1 MADDKKKKKKRFNP
15 RQYDLAHLQ
24 AQYDRAKA
32 IEAKYNEVIAEA
44 QRIAESTGFNDAE
57 KEFKFED
64 YPSAQKRMDDLM
76 SDMSDYLTTT
86 IEEGDKD
93 EWQRSTLKND
103 AMVDYITANTTLSAP
118 QLSAWKQSNLMALS
132 AFQQRKIEGMGL
144 SKRVWN
150 LTDQLRQELELALDL
165 GLGEGKSAAAL
176 SRDVRQYLNEP
187 NRLFRRVRDKHGM
200 LRLSK
205 AAKAYHPGRGVY
217 RSSYKNALRLTAT
230 ENNMAYRTADHLRWQ
245 QMPFVIGIEI
255 KLSNN
260 HTCKGVIGRFVDICD
275 DLAGVYPKEF
285 KFVGWHPHCRCFAI
299 AKMASAEE
307 CNDYFDRREAGEDVS
322 NYQFNGKVKE
332 LPQNF
337 QNWYTDNADRIAGA
351 KSQPYFLRD
360 NVKLIEKNALSNTN
374 KSKSYSL
381 KDALLNWNVTNPEK
395 FNNGIADKFDWK
407 TFHDELL
414 DATSKHNISIRS
426 FDAEMFG
433 NKMIFYVSGRGFYLE
448 RTFSKLDSGILDV
461 RHDYFTLDDKYQ
473 GKGLSK
479 DVFRAL
485 YKQYKNVGVDQMTVF
500 ANIDVGGYTWAR
512 YGFYAIDKRDALG
525 AVKSDK
531 AKKFIEKYYKDKS
544 LKSTDPFPMRLLTE
558 QTWGKNELKGSY
570 WEGILNLRD
579 DKARKVF
586 EDYLGI

>member
-1 MADDKKKKKKRFNP
+1 MADDKKKKKRFNS

-64 YPSAQKRMDDLM
+64 YPSAQKRIDDLM

-118 QLSAWKQSNLMALS
+118 QLSAWKQSNLMALA

-187 NRLFRRVRDKHGM
+187 NRLFRRVRDKHGV

-299 AKMASAEE
+299 AKMASDKE
-307 CNDYFDRREAGEDVS
+307 CNDYFDRLEAGEDVS
-322 NYQFNGKVKE
+322 NYEFSGKVKE

-337 QNWYTDNADRIAGA
+337 QNWHTDNADRIAGA

-360 NVKLIEKNALSNTN
+360 NQKLMNEQI
-374 KSKSYSL
+374 
-381 KDALLNWNVTNPEK
+381 
-395 FNNGIADKFDWK
+395 
-407 TFHDELL
+407 
-414 DATSKHNISIRS
+414 
-426 FDAEMFG
+426 
-433 NKMIFYVSGRGFYLE
+433 
-448 RTFSKLDSGILDV
+448 
-461 RHDYFTLDDKYQ
+461 
-473 GKGLSK
+473 
-479 DVFRAL
+479 
-485 YKQYKNVGVDQMTVF
+485 
-500 ANIDVGGYTWAR
+500 
-512 YGFYAIDKRDALG
+512 
-525 AVKSDK
+525 
-531 AKKFIEKYYKDKS
+531 KK
-544 LKSTDPFPMRLLTE
+544 
-558 QTWGKNELKGSY
+558 
-570 WEGILNLRD
+570 
-579 DKARKVF
+579 
-586 EDYLGI
+586 

>member
-1 MADDKKKKKKRFNP
+1 MADDKKKKKRFNP

-103 AMVDYITANTTLSAP
+103 AMVDYITANTTLSAS
-118 QLSAWKQSNLMALS
+118 QLSAWKQSNLMALA

-187 NRLFRRVRDKHGM
+187 NRLFRRVRDKHGV

-205 AAKAYHPGRGVY
+205 AAQAYHPGRGVY

-307 CNDYFDRREAGEDVS
+307 CNDYFDRLEAGEDVS
-322 NYQFNGKVKE
+322 NYEFSGKVKE

-337 QNWYTDNADRIAGA
+337 QNWHTDNADRIAKA

-360 NVKLIEKNALSNTN
+360 NAKLIEKAVVKSSALTPIVELLNSKGIEYNMVSMFDKQPTEKQIIERVGGGDLTSGSCASVGLAYIANTAGMNVLDFRGGESMKWFMSRLNLEQLTKSVGATWDYTTGMSLVKKAEIGKQYYCVFAQHAAIVRQVEKGKFQYLELQSGKPDGNGWKELNSKTFKRFGKKGKSICTLCDIELIKADPNFKKLMGYINTN
-374 KSKSYSL
+374 
-381 KDALLNWNVTNPEK
+381 
-395 FNNGIADKFDWK
+395 
-407 TFHDELL
+407 
-414 DATSKHNISIRS
+414 
-426 FDAEMFG
+426 
-433 NKMIFYVSGRGFYLE
+433 
-448 RTFSKLDSGILDV
+448 
-461 RHDYFTLDDKYQ
+461 
-473 GKGLSK
+473 
-479 DVFRAL
+479 
-485 YKQYKNVGVDQMTVF
+485 
-500 ANIDVGGYTWAR
+500 
-512 YGFYAIDKRDALG
+512 
-525 AVKSDK
+525 SDK
-531 AKKFIEKYYKDKS
+531 QKK
-544 LKSTDPFPMRLLTE
+544 
-558 QTWGKNELKGSY
+558 GK
-570 WEGILNLRD
+570 
-579 DKARKVF
+579 
-586 EDYLGI
+586 LGTIK

>member
-1 MADDKKKKKKRFNP
+1 MADDKKKKKRFNP

-57 KEFKFED
+57 KEFRFED

-93 EWQRSTLKND
+93 EWQRSTMKND

-118 QLSAWKQSNLMALS
+118 QLSAWKQSNLMALA
-132 AFQQRKIEGMGL
+132 AFQQRKIEGMNL

-176 SRDVRQYLNEP
+176 SRDVRRYLNEP
-187 NRLFRRVRDKHGM
+187 NRLFRRVRDKHGV

-205 AAKAYHPGRGVY
+205 AAQAYHPGRGVY

-307 CNDYFDRREAGEDVS
+307 CNAYFDRLEAGEDVS
-322 NYQFNGKVKE
+322 NYEFSGKVKE

-337 QNWYTDNADRIAGA
+337 QNWHTDNADRIAKA

-360 NVKLIEKNALSNTN
+360 NAKLIEKAVVKSSALTPIVELLNSKGIEYNKVSMFDKQPTEKQIIERVGGGDLTSGSCASVGLAYIANTAGMNVLDFRGGESMKWFMSRLNLEQLTKSVGAIWDYTTGMSLVKKAEIGKQYYCVFAQHAAIVRQVEKGKFQYLELQSGKPDGNGWKELNSKSFKRFGKKGKSICTLCDIELIKADPNFKKLMGYINTN
-374 KSKSYSL
+374 
-381 KDALLNWNVTNPEK
+381 
-395 FNNGIADKFDWK
+395 
-407 TFHDELL
+407 
-414 DATSKHNISIRS
+414 
-426 FDAEMFG
+426 
-433 NKMIFYVSGRGFYLE
+433 
-448 RTFSKLDSGILDV
+448 
-461 RHDYFTLDDKYQ
+461 
-473 GKGLSK
+473 
-479 DVFRAL
+479 
-485 YKQYKNVGVDQMTVF
+485 
-500 ANIDVGGYTWAR
+500 
-512 YGFYAIDKRDALG
+512 
-525 AVKSDK
+525 SDK
-531 AKKFIEKYYKDKS
+531 QKK
-544 LKSTDPFPMRLLTE
+544 
-558 QTWGKNELKGSY
+558 GK
-570 WEGILNLRD
+570 
-579 DKARKVF
+579 
-586 EDYLGI
+586 LGTIK

>member
-1 MADDKKKKKKRFNP
+1 MTDDKKKKKRFNP

-64 YPSAQKRMDDLM
+64 YPSAQKRIDDLM

-132 AFQQRKIEGMGL
+132 AFQQRKIEGMSL

-187 NRLFRRVRDKHGM
+187 NRLFRRVRDKHGV

-299 AKMASAEE
+299 AKMASDKE
-307 CNDYFDRREAGEDVS
+307 CNDYFDRLEAGEDVS
-322 NYQFNGKVKE
+322 NYEFSDKVKE
-332 LPQNF
+332 LPQKF
-337 QNWYTDNADRIAGA
+337 QNWHTDNADRIAGA

-360 NVKLIEKNALSNTN
+360 NAKLIEKAVVKSSALTPIVELLNSKGIEYNKVSMFDKQPTEKQIIERVGGGDLTSGSCASVGLAYIANTAGMNVLDFRGGESMKWFMSRLNLEQLTKSVGAIWDYTTGMSLIKKAEIGKQYYCVFAQHAAIVRQVEKGKFQYLELQSGKPDGNGWKELNSKSFKRFGKKGKSICTLCDIELIKADPNFKKLMGYINTN
-374 KSKSYSL
+374 
-381 KDALLNWNVTNPEK
+381 
-395 FNNGIADKFDWK
+395 
-407 TFHDELL
+407 
-414 DATSKHNISIRS
+414 
-426 FDAEMFG
+426 
-433 NKMIFYVSGRGFYLE
+433 
-448 RTFSKLDSGILDV
+448 
-461 RHDYFTLDDKYQ
+461 
-473 GKGLSK
+473 
-479 DVFRAL
+479 
-485 YKQYKNVGVDQMTVF
+485 
-500 ANIDVGGYTWAR
+500 
-512 YGFYAIDKRDALG
+512 
-525 AVKSDK
+525 SDK
-531 AKKFIEKYYKDKS
+531 QKK
-544 LKSTDPFPMRLLTE
+544 
-558 QTWGKNELKGSY
+558 GK
-570 WEGILNLRD
+570 
-579 DKARKVF
+579 
-586 EDYLGI
+586 LGTIK

>member
-1 MADDKKKKKKRFNP
+1 MADDKKKKKRFNP

-118 QLSAWKQSNLMALS
+118 QSAWKQSNLMALS

-187 NRLFRRVRDKHGM
+187 NRLFRRVRDKHGV

-322 NYQFNGKVKE
+322 NYQFSGKVKE

-337 QNWYTDNADRIAGA
+337 QNWYTDNADRIAKA

-360 NVKLIEKNALSNTN
+360 NQKLIEKNVPLAQYGHKAGAMIKADKKITDDTIIAMNSNYTVASLTAEQRYNAKKVAEIVGADLKKPMKFADIDSGNVNPKLGQSMAYKSNCALSVVTAEARARGIDVQSLGVITPKGKN
-374 KSKSYSL
+374 KPISYQL
-381 KDALLNWNVTNPEK
+381 GEDMTMAW
-395 FNNGIADKFDWK
+395 FDINGK
-407 TFHDELL
+407 TPRL
-414 DATSKHNISIRS
+414 DKHNIV
-426 FDAEMFG
+426 
-433 NKMIFYVSGRGFYLE
+433 NL
-448 RTFSKLDSGILDV
+448 
-461 RHDYFTLDDKYQ
+461 
-473 GKGLSK
+473 
-479 DVFRAL
+479 
-485 YKQYKNVGVDQMTVF
+485 N
-500 ANIDVGGYTWAR
+500 
-512 YGFYAIDKRDALG
+512 DALTRINSMT
-525 AVKSDK
+525 KSDGR
-531 AKKFIEKYYKDKS
+531 Y
-544 LKSTDPFPMRLLTE
+544 RLIFAFRGNYSE
-558 QTWGKNELKGSY
+558 
-570 WEGILNLRD
+570 
-579 DKARKVF
+579 
-586 EDYLGI
+586 

>member
-1 MADDKKKKKKRFNP
+1 MADDKNKKKRFNP

-44 QRIAESTGFNDAE
+44 QRIAESTGFADAE

-118 QLSAWKQSNLMALS
+118 QLAAWKQSNLMALA

-187 NRLFRRVRDKHGM
+187 NRLFRRVRDKHGV

-260 HTCKGVIGRFVDICD
+260 HTCKGVIGRFMDICD

-299 AKMASAEE
+299 AKMASDKE
-307 CNDYFDRREAGEDVS
+307 CNDYFDRLEAGEDVS
-322 NYQFNGKVKE
+322 NYEFSGKVKE

-337 QNWYTDNADRIAGA
+337 QNWHTDNADRIAKA

-360 NVKLIEKNALSNTN
+360 NQKLIEKSVNSTKTYKLD
-374 KSKSYSL
+374 KYIKEL
-381 KDALLNWNVTNPEK
+381 KDKNIEYNQVKQLDKLLSDEEIIKRVGGGDMTSGSCSSAALAYIANDCGFDVLDFRGGESLDYFSEFLNLMNIVDNMGGYSSFETSHSALLKHTEIGKKYYLGYGRHAAIVKKVAKKEFQYLELQSPTDNGWKDLNGYVFRQRFDGVGKQFGFVIDIKQLQNDEK
-395 FNNGIADKFDWK
+395 FKDLMGYINTKETMQK
-407 TFHDELL
+407 
-414 DATSKHNISIRS
+414 
-426 FDAEMFG
+426 
-433 NKMIFYVSGRGFYLE
+433 
-448 RTFSKLDSGILDV
+448 
-461 RHDYFTLDDKYQ
+461 
-473 GKGLSK
+473 KGL
-479 DVFRAL
+479 
-485 YKQYKNVGVDQMTVF
+485 
-500 ANIDVGGYTWAR
+500 
-512 YGFYAIDKRDALG
+512 LG
-525 AVKSDK
+525 RIK
-531 AKKFIEKYYKDKS
+531 
-544 LKSTDPFPMRLLTE
+544 
-558 QTWGKNELKGSY
+558 
-570 WEGILNLRD
+570 
-579 DKARKVF
+579 
-586 EDYLGI
+586 